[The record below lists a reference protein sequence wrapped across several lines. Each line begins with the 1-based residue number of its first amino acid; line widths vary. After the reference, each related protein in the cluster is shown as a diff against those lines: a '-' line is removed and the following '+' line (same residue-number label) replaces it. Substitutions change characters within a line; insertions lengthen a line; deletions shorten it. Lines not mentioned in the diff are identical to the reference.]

1 MRDAFNAS
9 SKKNIFMKHSVSF
22 NVTEADIQ
30 LGDQLS
36 DSDLELHY
44 TFNNPQE
51 KYVHGMGK
59 GKEVS
64 RANVNVSIRE
74 DGERA
79 GYAARNFLAGD
90 FVCEYAATVKLKETS
105 LEEQETYKSLGL
117 GCFCLDAEYNGRM
130 YTFDATATINDP
142 GRYINHRSRD
152 YNLVIM
158 KPIFV
163 NGKLRIG
170 LSAKRDIKCGEELY
184 FDYGVRD
191 KEIPWLIT
199 KPTKRKKKKQT
210 RIRKYCVFDWCT
222 SKPVKLMQHLRQY
235 HKLSDKAEL
244 EKLCKNPRKVNLCL
258 HMNT

>member
-1 MRDAFNAS
+1 MIWKTISLFHYFTDDRKNRQERKSRDVAAALMRDAFNAS

-79 GYAARNFLAGD
+79 GYAAKNFLAGN

-117 GCFCLDAEYNGRM
+117 GCFCLDAEYNGKM

-158 KPIFV
+158 KPIFI

-170 LSAKRDIKCGEELY
+170 LSAQRDIKCGEEFY

-199 KPTKRKKKKQT
+199 KPTKRKKKSKHVLEN
-210 RIRKYCVFDWCT
+210 IVFLIGALQ
-222 SKPVKLMQHLRQY
+222 SL
-235 HKLSDKAEL
+235 
-244 EKLCKNPRKVNLCL
+244 
-258 HMNT
+258 